1 MEQKKDF
8 DLIWLHDRRKQLNR
22 ELAKE
27 WLAGENIPYQTFNN
41 DLHFKIRLNDQ
52 IIDFWPTTNKI
63 KVGDQYQTEG
73 IEFLVHLKM
82 QLNFRQRINN
92 D

>member
-41 DLHFKIRLNDQ
+41 DLHFKIRMNDQ
-52 IIDFWPTTNKI
+52 VIDFWPTTNKI
-63 KVGDQYQTEG
+63 KVGDQYHTEG

>member
-22 ELAKE
+22 ELAKK